1 MGHGAI
7 RTRIVRVKMLYLRT
21 SWSYDVAVIPIGRSL
36 GRAHK
41 MVHAYG
47 DRELAPYGATVTD
60 YVLLFQIDQA
70 PPPGLSQ
77 TEIARYSNMGGPAL
91 VRHLD
96 RLERDGIV
104 VRARDETDRRI
115 MRVTLT
121 DAGRKR
127 LAELLE
133 VVERIDAEY
142 RAVLTEEEAEI
153 LQRALD
159 KLFEH
164 TLGELYGGVSPAPA
178 FTPHRPPQPPT
189 RRQR

>member
-1 MGHGAI
+1 
-7 RTRIVRVKMLYLRT
+7 
-21 SWSYDVAVIPIGRSL
+21 VARVIPIGRSL
-36 GRAHK
+36 GRTHK
-41 MVHAYG
+41 LVHAYG
-47 DRELAPYGATVTD
+47 DRELAPLGATVTD
-60 YVLLFQIDQA
+60 YILLFQIDQA
-70 PPPGLSQ
+70 APPGLSQ

-104 VRARDETDRRI
+104 RRTRDEADRRI

-121 DAGRKR
+121 DAGRDR

-133 VVERIDAEY
+133 VIRRMDQQLRSV
-142 RAVLTEEEAEI
+142 VTEEEAEV

-159 KLFEH
+159 KLFEFA
-164 TLGELYGGVSPAPA
+164 LGELYGGVSPAPS
-178 FTPHRPPQPPT
+178 FTALVPPKPTT